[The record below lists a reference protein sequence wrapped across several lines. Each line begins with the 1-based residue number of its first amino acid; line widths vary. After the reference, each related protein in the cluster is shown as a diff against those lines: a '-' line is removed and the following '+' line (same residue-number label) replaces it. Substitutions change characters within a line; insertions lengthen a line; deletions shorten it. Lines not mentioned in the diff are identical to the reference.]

1 MNCLICSRDLFLNYS
16 VAPSRCNAVCVC
28 RVALPARDDAC
39 GTRCAQLVG
48 VAQAE
53 MGRKRASDVTEK
65 VAKAV

>member
-1 MNCLICSRDLFLNYS
+1 MNCLIRSRDLFLNYS

-28 RVALPARDDAC
+28 RVALQARDDAC
-39 GTRCAQLVG
+39 GTRCAKLVG

-65 VAKAV
+65 VARAV